1 MDEFGLI
8 ARHFAPIAAAEP
20 GALGLKDDAAVLALT
35 SGAKLVVTTDAL
47 VAGIHFFADDPPG
60 DIARKLMRVNLS
72 DLAAMGAVPRG
83 VLVAAVLPRG
93 TDDAWLAAFAEG
105 LADDARRFGA
115 PLVGG
120 DTVATDG
127 PLTLSLTALGE
138 ARGKALTRSG
148 AVAGDDV
155 YVSGTIGDAA
165 LGLLAL
171 KDELGF
177 GNEVSTPLAARYLV
191 PEPRLALGHA
201 LAREGGASACIDVS
215 DGLIADLGHICECSG
230 LGAEIAAAAVPLSD
244 AAREV
249 VAERPEL
256 LGIMLTGGDDYEL
269 CFTAPVAARERIE
282 AIASEAGIPVARIGT
297 MHGGVTKVVVT
308 DAEQFGIVLE
318 SGGFRHF

>member
-8 ARHFAPIAAAEP
+8 ARYFAPIAAAEP

-35 SGAKLVVTTDAL
+35 PGARLVATTDAL
-47 VAGIHFFADDPPG
+47 VAGVHFFADDPPG

-72 DLAAMGAVPRG
+72 DLAAMGATPRA
-83 VLVAAVLPRG
+83 VLVAAVLPRD
-93 TDDAWLAAFAEG
+93 TDDAWLMAFAEG

-138 ARGKALTRSG
+138 ARGEVLTRSG
-148 AVAGDDV
+148 AAAGDDV

-171 KDELGF
+171 KDDLGF
-177 GNEVSTPLAARYLV
+177 DDAVSTPLAARYLV
-191 PEPRLALGHA
+191 PEPRLALGQA
-201 LAREGGASACIDVS
+201 LAEGGGASACIDVS
-215 DGLIADLGHICECSG
+215 DGLIADLGHICECSR

-256 LGIMLTGGDDYEL
+256 LGTMLTGGDDYEL
-269 CFTAPVAARERIE
+269 CFTAPVTARARIE
-282 AIASEAGIPVARIGT
+282 ALASDAGISVVRIGT
-297 MHGGVTKVVVT
+297 MRAGASEVVVT
-308 DAEQFGIVLE
+308 DDDEFGIVIE